1 MAQQGA
7 SGSQAAGV
15 SQGSAPAHPDR
26 TFWRDRVNEWY
37 PRWRERTYFVPPVI
51 MYRTDHDTVQVAG
64 VDVRVPRPPVS
75 KPLRGA
81 APALQESEVLDDQT
95 QQRVLHCLRK
105 LSEVQNEVMFVL
117 SNLRFEH
124 YLREPCFAAAAKTL
138 PRPVDLKKQNQD
150 RGDFDIL
157 IIHRH
162 HGILACE
169 IKAVGAM
176 FSSLS
181 LTEQQ
186 QLDRIEQ
193 KVKQAIKQLDK
204 SGDVLSHLVSDMP
217 SPPPIQKTLIL
228 PNVSTTQLRQVLDNS
243 PQLLQDVRQ
252 CLGVQGITDP
262 VPMCVTSHQLSDIA
276 YPYDVTDNIIQQ
288 LGQWWHARM
297 SGMGAVSLSD
307 DMYLE
312 LLARFSGPATT
323 VQVFCSVRPRLAMDL
338 VRTEGEAASETG
350 TRFSQLML
358 TPQQVSVHH
367 SNQPLIFLSGPPGV
381 GKSVMLILKGVDL
394 LRQGLHVDVVS
405 SKTISLAATHSAVYQ
420 LQQTAGPAAAGRI
433 HLHHFDLVHGVQ
445 QAVDDAVRTL
455 VEAANKRGSQGLY
468 VIADEAWTGSEF
480 KALVTALHHRVPRL
494 VLWAAGVFH
503 GSIPPLLTEV
513 ILTQPLRTPPSV
525 TRQVQL
531 SDYMRRGDV
540 RGYTAASCPPPCDGS
555 APLYRYH
562 TGQGHSAWDD
572 PWDCR
577 ACGEDAAKLLTE
589 DLHVGVTVTGRP
601 SYTSQPPLQHRDVF
615 VLCSSSIRSVRDT
628 DGFVVGLR
636 QGGLPVTVLRS
647 GDHGAK
653 ANVATMSRD
662 QVVVAEDGSV
672 RGLERR
678 VVVWVQGD
686 RPRDGGQGDRPHDGG
701 QGVDEHWGRLH
712 SMSRCTGQL
721 VCIMLP
727 PESPP

>member
-7 SGSQAAGV
+7 SGGRAAGV

-75 KPLRGA
+75 NLPRGA

-105 LSEVQNEVMFVL
+105 LSEVQHEVMFVL

-124 YLREPCFAAAAKTL
+124 YLSEPCFAAAAKTL

-157 IIHRH
+157 IIHRKY
-162 HGILACE
+162 GILACE
-169 IKAVGAM
+169 IKAVGAK

-186 QLDRIEQ
+186 QLDLIEQ

-243 PQLLQDVRQ
+243 PQLLQDLCQ
-252 CLGVQGITDP
+252 CLGVQGNTDP
-262 VPMCVTSHQLSDIA
+262 VPLCVTSDQLSDMVN
-276 YPYDVTDNIIQQ
+276 PHDVTDSITRQ
-288 LGQWWHARM
+288 LGQWWQARM
-297 SGMGAVSLSD
+297 SGVGAVSLSD
-307 DMYLE
+307 DIYLE

-338 VRTEGEAASETG
+338 VRTEGEAAAETG
-350 TRFSQLML
+350 TRFSHIML
-358 TPQQVSVHH
+358 TPQQVAVQH

-381 GKSVMLILKGVDL
+381 GKSVMIILKGLDL

-405 SKTISLAATHSAVYQ
+405 SGKYSLAASHLAVYQ

-433 HLHHFDLVHGVQ
+433 HLHHFDLWKGVEQ
-445 QAVDDAVRTL
+445 QAVDEAVRTL
-455 VEAANKRGSQGLY
+455 VEAANKRGGQGLY
-468 VIADEAWTGSEF
+468 VIADEA
-480 KALVTALHHRVPRL
+480 
-494 VLWAAGVFH
+494 
-503 GSIPPLLTEV
+503 
-513 ILTQPLRTPPSV
+513 
-525 TRQVQL
+525 
-531 SDYMRRGDV
+531 
-540 RGYTAASCPPPCDGS
+540 
-555 APLYRYH
+555 
-562 TGQGHSAWDD
+562 
-572 PWDCR
+572 
-577 ACGEDAAKLLTE
+577 
-589 DLHVGVTVTGRP
+589 
-601 SYTSQPPLQHRDVF
+601 
-615 VLCSSSIRSVRDT
+615 
-628 DGFVVGLR
+628 
-636 QGGLPVTVLRS
+636 RS
-647 GDHGAK
+647 G
-653 ANVATMSRD
+653 
-662 QVVVAEDGSV
+662 
-672 RGLERR
+672 
-678 VVVWVQGD
+678 
-686 RPRDGGQGDRPHDGG
+686 
-701 QGVDEHWGRLH
+701 
-712 SMSRCTGQL
+712 RCVL
-721 VCIMLP
+721 VEIILFTSYIH
-727 PESPP
+727 EN